1 MTLRT
6 VKFSQLVAPE
16 QINARPATKEG
27 LDELAASI
35 HAKGLI
41 QPLAVRPADS
51 QTDRY
56 EVIDGRRRF
65 LALQS
70 LVRSKRMSKSDA
82 VAVVVRNEDDAEALE
97 TSLIANTVRLPMH
110 PVDQH
115 EVFVRLQVQGRSEA
129 EIAERFGLAPRT
141 VRQRLALG
149 SIAEPIRKAWRDGKI
164 TEKIAQAFT
173 ASPNHEVQEAVW
185 NKHRK
190 AGLHISEWQV
200 KHDLTGDRPSAKSL
214 PADLLAAYEAAGG
227 RIAESLFDDDR
238 VIESP
243 DILKLVK
250 ARALDALRE
259 KLKGE
264 GWAWVSLVSEV
275 GRSAIYNW
283 DNVLGDA
290 EDDDPPLT
298 AEEAGQVEAFEEDA
312 KWEEAEAIRRA
323 AHARRFTPE
332 MKARSGVVV
341 DDLDGCD
348 EHEIYRG
355 LLKPSDQADIEDPP
369 RRAAMS
375 DDEDFHDGDGSNAP
389 SGRLPGGESE
399 GADEKAAPAIS
410 NALMQSLTEA
420 QTLAVASVL
429 PDFPRV
435 ALAAAI
441 ASLRTRW
448 NKPLV
453 LRADGH
459 KRIEADGD
467 FDTELAKCLGETDL
481 DQLDAFAHLMANA
494 VQLVSFNAN
503 SDRTPAEALVAALP
517 AESYLDAM
525 RSHFLP
531 EDYFKRV
538 TKDLCLEALDEMA
551 EAGHV
556 PAAQVE
562 ALADA
567 KKTDIARL
575 AADTAAACGWL
586 PALLRHPGTA
596 SAQRI
601 SAAA

>member
-1 MTLRT
+1 MTLKE

-27 LDELAASI
+27 IDELAASI
-35 HAKGLI
+35 AARGLI

-51 QTDRY
+51 QADRF

-65 LALQS
+65 LAMQQ
-70 LVRSKRMSKSDA
+70 LVRARQMSKSDA

-97 TSLIANTVRLPMH
+97 TSLVANTVRLPMH

-115 EVFVRLQVQGRSEA
+115 EVFARLEAQGRAPA
-129 EIAERFGLAPRT
+129 EIAERFGLAERT
-141 VRQRLALG
+141 VRQRLAL
-149 SIAEPIRKAWRDGKI
+149 AALAPAVRKAWREGKI
-164 TEKIAQAFT
+164 GEKIAQAFT
-173 ASPNHEVQEAVW
+173 VSASHEAQEAVW
-185 NKHRK
+185 SRHKKNPTY
-190 AGLHISEWQV
+190 LSEYTV
-200 KHDLTGDRPSAKSL
+200 KSELTGDRPSAKSL
-214 PADLLAAYEAAGG
+214 PAALLAAYEAAGG

-259 KLKGE
+259 KLKAE
-264 GWAWVSLVSEV
+264 GWAWVSLVSEI
-275 GRSAIYNW
+275 GRSAIYSW
-283 DNVLGDA
+283 DNVLGGA

-298 AEEAGQVEAFEEDA
+298 AEEAAQVEAFEDA
-312 KWEEAEAIRRA
+312 GEWDQAEAIKRA

-332 MKARSGVVV
+332 MKARSGVVI
-341 DDLDGCD
+341 DDLDGSD
-348 EHEIYRG
+348 DHEIYRG

-369 RRAAMS
+369 RRAAMG
-375 DDEDFHDGDGSNAP
+375 DDENDGIGDDGDPDEMAGA
-389 SGRLPGGESE
+389 GGDE
-399 GADEKAAPAIS
+399 GAPAIS

-429 PDFPRV
+429 PDFPRI

-441 ASLRTRW
+441 ASLRTRR

-453 LRADGH
+453 LRAVGH
-459 KRIEADGD
+459 KPITADGD

-481 DQLDAFAHLMANA
+481 DLADAFAHLMAHA
-494 VQLVSFNAN
+494 VQLLSFNAN

-567 KKTDIARL
+567 KKLDIARI

-586 PALLRHPGTA
+586 PPLLRHPGTT
-596 SAQRI
+596 STQRI